1 MGAPDVM
8 ETLDLALAHTGVESV
23 QVRHRSRLLSDN
35 GPAYVSKELREYLDE
50 RGYRDAKMRIG
61 VWVSLAWIPFGLLY
75 PIMPTVYLAIA
86 FMIPPAFIGAM
97 TIGVQAAAIQEIMPN
112 TLRGQGSAIFLF
124 FNSLIG
130 LGLGPGALGLAT
142 DYLFQDEMKMNYS
155 IVLVGCSA
163 HLMAALLLYVGM
175 KHYRKTLAE
184 LDEWTSVAAAE
195 PVG

>member
-112 TLRGQGSAIFLF
+112 TLRGQGLVCKLRAI
-124 FNSLIG
+124 S
-130 LGLGPGALGLAT
+130 
-142 DYLFQDEMKMNYS
+142 
-155 IVLVGCSA
+155 
-163 HLMAALLLYVGM
+163 
-175 KHYRKTLAE
+175 
-184 LDEWTSVAAAE
+184 
-195 PVG
+195 